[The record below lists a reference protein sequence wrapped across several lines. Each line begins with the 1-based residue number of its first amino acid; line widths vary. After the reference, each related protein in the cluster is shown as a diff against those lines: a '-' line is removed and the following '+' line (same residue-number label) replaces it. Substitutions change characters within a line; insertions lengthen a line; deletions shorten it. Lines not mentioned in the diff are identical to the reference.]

1 MKKIKF
7 LALFTLLSTMFFTS
21 CSDNESIENQAVTQ
35 ESSALRMLFNQ
46 MKRSNNK
53 VGKVA
58 LTSETPPS
66 TSETMSFDF
75 VYPINVSFNNG
86 TVVTVTSFNGL
97 LNLLS
102 NESSELYISGIE
114 FPFQMVVGID
124 NTIITID
131 DETEFWEVIEDMDIE
146 TYDTYVFSDSCFEL
160 AYPISFVTSNNQIVT
175 VDNQDAL
182 FELFTDPN
190 QMTVI
195 YDFVYP
201 FNVIVDNQT
210 VVINNSF
217 DFDELSISCIDTI
230 GCVCQEIY
238 APVCVSLGDG
248 FTFSYPNACYANCDG
263 YSETAF
269 VDCAANNNN
278 NDIYLNLGTC
288 FNIEYPTQMMVLGNI
303 VTVNNDI
310 QLLEYLFD
318 ESNDASVVF
327 PITVTISQTG
337 AIFGFLD
344 QDTMT
349 SVLNSICD

>member
-160 AYPISFVTSNNQIVT
+160 AYPISFVTSNDQIVT
-175 VDNQDAL
+175 VANQEAL
-182 FELFTDPN
+182 FELFTNPN
-190 QMTVI
+190 QITVI

-201 FNVIVDNQT
+201 FNVIIENQI

-217 DFDELSISCIDTI
+217 EFDELSIGCIDTI

-238 APVCVSLGDG
+238 APVCVIIDNWQ
-248 FTFSYPNACYANCDG
+248 TIQYPNACFANCEG
-263 YSETAF
+263 YTEADF
-269 VDCAANNNN
+269 VNCSGNNSVLA
-278 NDIYLNLGTC
+278 YLGSC
-288 FNIEYPTQMMVLGNI
+288 FNIQYPTQLMVNGEVI
-303 VTVNNDI
+303 TVSNDAD
-310 QLLEYLFD
+310 LLEYLY
-318 ESNDASVVF
+318 NPALNASIVF
-327 PITVTISQTG
+327 PLNVTLAQTG
-337 AIFGFLD
+337 ATFTFLD
-344 QDTMT
+344 QEIMDVT
-349 SVLNSICD
+349 LNDICN